1 MLLLLSMLFRIVKSV
16 IRFSVPL
23 HVSIKLL
30 LLLCTNA
37 YHFALVQ
44 LILL

>member
-16 IRFSVPL
+16 IKFSVSL
-23 HVSIKLL
+23 HGPIKLL

-37 YHFALVQ
+37 YHFALV
-44 LILL
+44 